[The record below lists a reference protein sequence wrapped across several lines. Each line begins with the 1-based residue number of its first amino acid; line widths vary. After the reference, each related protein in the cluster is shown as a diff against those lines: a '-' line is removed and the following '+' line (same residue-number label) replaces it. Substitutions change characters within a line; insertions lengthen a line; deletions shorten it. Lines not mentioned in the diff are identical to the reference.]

1 MTKTSRR
8 ARRDA
13 GPGARPRLRIALLA
27 FLATGIAFGAACARE
42 EPGEEPVTPP
52 RAAAEPPPAP
62 VEESLPAV
70 PVQPAPESA
79 APAAPSRSADAPA
92 VCDAGAGAGETAASA
107 ASEEHVPLESLL
119 RAPYAPGPPPEP
131 PLDLGSLRYEPA
143 APESASPSA
152 IDRLKDRVRLQR
164 RIDAIGPA
172 GPRQGTVSETD
183 AGLSVPL
190 DDSVSLEGGI
200 RVDQRDEPGAE
211 EPERKSTPRVGV
223 KVRF

>member
-8 ARRDA
+8 ARRDP

-27 FLATGIAFGAACARE
+27 FLATGVAFGAACARE

-62 VEESLPAV
+62 VEEPSPSVPA
-70 PVQPAPESA
+70 QPAPENA

-92 VCDAGAGAGETAASA
+92 VRGGDGAGETAASA

-119 RAPYAPGPPPEP
+119 RAPYAPGPQPEP
-131 PLDLGSLRYEPA
+131 PLDLDSLRYEPA
-143 APESASPSA
+143 APQSASPSA
-152 IDRLKDRVRLQR
+152 IDRFKDRVRLQR
-164 RIDAIGPA
+164 RSDAIGPA

-200 RVDQRDEPGAE
+200 RVDQRDEPGAA